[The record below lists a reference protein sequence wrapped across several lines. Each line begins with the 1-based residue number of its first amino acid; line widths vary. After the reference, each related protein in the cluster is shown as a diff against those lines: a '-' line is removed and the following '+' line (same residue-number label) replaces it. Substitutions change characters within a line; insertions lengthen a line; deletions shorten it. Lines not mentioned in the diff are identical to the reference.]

1 MIKNS
6 NLIAKLVELP
16 EKEWVALA
24 KKGHNLPAG
33 RFSMRKVMKNINY
46 SEMLKLMTEHEKQ
59 CLLIKALNANGF
71 SALRGEDGSL
81 NIDCIDVDKVN
92 AFINFLHVKNPCD
105 DSNN

>member
-59 CLLIKALNANGF
+59 CLLIKALNVEF
-71 SALRGEDGSL
+71 RISCSLFLLVVQLELYL
-81 NIDCIDVDKVN
+81 NIITTG
-92 AFINFLHVKNPCD
+92 
-105 DSNN
+105 